1 MGMAKVT
8 RNYQLTLPKDA
19 RRRFNIRVGDTL
31 LVSEREGKE
40 EMVIRK
46 LSANVVEDTFGAWG
60 KGEDSVKFVR
70 STRIEAEK
78 ARAKKLGI

>member
-8 RNYQLTLPKDA
+8 RNYQITLPKDA
-19 RRRFNIRVGDTL
+19 RRLFNIAVGDTL
-31 LVSEREGKE
+31 MVSPREGEE

-46 LSANVVEDTFGAWG
+46 LSANVLEDTFGAWG

-70 STRIEAEK
+70 RARIEAEK
-78 ARAKKLGI
+78 ERAKKLGI